1 MGSRHDLIF
10 AASFLHE
17 FVTTVVILVNVMTLD
32 PVPRDLVNFRKVQEF
47 NSHNGMPNTVEA
59 LPEIIEGLHAKG
71 YTFVRLRDLWDH
83 GMI

>member
-17 FVTTVVILVNVMTLD
+17 FVTAVVILVYAMTFD
-32 PVPRDLVNFRKVQEF
+32 PMPRDLVNFRQVQEF
-47 NSHNGMPNTVEA
+47 NSHNGMPNTVEV